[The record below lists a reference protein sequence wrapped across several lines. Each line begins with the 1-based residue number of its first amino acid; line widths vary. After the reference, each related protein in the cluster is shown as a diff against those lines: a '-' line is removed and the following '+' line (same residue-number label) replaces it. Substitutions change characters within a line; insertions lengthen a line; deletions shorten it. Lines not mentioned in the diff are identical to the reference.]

1 MQTMNLTK
9 LTRLLSLETARN
21 TAANIKN
28 AASKF
33 LMQGTTGSLS
43 PTRWSSPNVGF
54 LSKNT
59 KGAVGWSNKGV
70 SSLGV
75 GGVLGTQAAGIA

>member
-1 MQTMNLTK
+1 MTK
-9 LTRLLSLETARN
+9 LTRLLSIETAKN

-33 LMQGTTGSLS
+33 IGGGTPSLS
-43 PTRWSSPNVGF
+43 TTRWSSPNIGF

-59 KGAVGWSNKGV
+59 KGAVGWSNKGI